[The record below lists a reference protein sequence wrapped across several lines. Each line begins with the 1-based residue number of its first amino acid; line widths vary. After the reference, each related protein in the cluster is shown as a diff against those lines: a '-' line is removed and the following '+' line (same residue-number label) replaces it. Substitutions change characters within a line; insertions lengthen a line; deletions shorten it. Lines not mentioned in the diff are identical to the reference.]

1 MISYQIYKLIHFF
14 GIFTVLIA
22 LGVTCFHAARG
33 GTRADNPFRRAI
45 AIAHGGGLF
54 LLLLGGFGMLA
65 RLGLVQ
71 GLPGWIMAKLGIWVI
86 LGAAIALPY
95 RSRGIARPLL
105 WTLPLLGVLAAY
117 FALYKPF

>member
-1 MISYQIYKLIHFF
+1 MISYQLYKLVHYF

-33 GTRADNPFRRAI
+33 GTREDNPFRRPI
-45 AIAHGGGLF
+45 AIAHGLGAF
-54 LLLLGGFGMLA
+54 LILLGGFGMLA
-65 RLGLVQ
+65 RLGLVR
-71 GLPGWIMAKLGIWVI
+71 GLPGWIHAKLGIWVI

-95 RSRGIARPLL
+95 RFRGMARPILWLL
-105 WTLPLLGVLAAY
+105 PVLAVLAAY